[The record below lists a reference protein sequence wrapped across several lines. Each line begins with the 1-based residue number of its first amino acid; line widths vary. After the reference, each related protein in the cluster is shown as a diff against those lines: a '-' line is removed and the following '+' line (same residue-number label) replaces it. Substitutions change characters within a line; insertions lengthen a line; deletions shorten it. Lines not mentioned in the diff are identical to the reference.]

1 MIRLNLA
8 KLKVVLGRRE
18 WQPTPA
24 FLPGKFHGPRS
35 LVSYSPWGHKKSD
48 MTERLER
55 LTQTPS
61 GSEVLGSSG
70 SMCSWGRTREWVDS
84 WGVGQTL
91 KRDQGREDAE

>member
-8 KLKVVLGRRE
+8 KLKVVPGRRE
-18 WQPTPA
+18 WQPTPV

-48 MTERLER
+48 MTEQLER

-61 GSEVLGSSG
+61 GSEALGSSG
-70 SMCSWGRTREWVDS
+70 STRSWGRTREWVDG

-91 KRDQGREDAE
+91 KRDQGRGDAE